1 MNESA
6 LVLSILEGVR
16 KSRFIIE
23 RFGMNSLVGRTLQS
37 GKYTLDHLLGEGGFG
52 VTFRATHH
60 YLQQTVVIKT
70 LNAINQGNL
79 EFTQVQQQF
88 QDEGRRL
95 ALCSHPNIVRVSDF
109 FVEDG
114 MPYIVMDYIPGHTLE
129 EVVFPDRPLPEVT
142 ALHYIRQVA
151 AALQVVHANGLLH
164 RDVKPQNIMLRQGTQ
179 DVVLIDFGIAREFTV
194 GATQAHTSI
203 TSAGYAPIEQYMTQ
217 AKRTPASDIYGLAA
231 TLYALLTAHAPIAA
245 ILRDRQPM
253 PSPRDLVPQ
262 ITPAT
267 NQAVVRGMA
276 VEAHY
281 RPQTIAEWDLLLSA
295 SPSASPPVIPAANA
309 ISQMATHAYSPGNL
323 TSPTISPN
331 RSIKPQRSRQG
342 TWLFVG
348 VAMLASASAAAF
360 GAIWHNARSPQ
371 TQQPPS
377 IETPENVTPP
387 PSNPP
392 PTPTPVAPTPT
403 PSPKPPE
410 PLPPSP
416 TPQPSSTDDG
426 GGISVPVA
434 GFTTGVAE
442 QTIIAKLGEP
452 SKSGTGYWSN
462 TRSAQY
468 DLVPDQV
475 TVAYL
480 YDKNTSKVRQTEA
493 SFAQSID
500 RAVMIETLNGMLDGS
515 LTAPIEEGFNSVWKR
530 NANQHTFSTAT
541 LKGTIERN
549 DRDRIYIAIW
559 EADLH

>member
-1 MNESA
+1 
-6 LVLSILEGVR
+6 
-16 KSRFIIE
+16 
-23 RFGMNSLVGRTLQS
+23 MNSLVGRTLQS

-70 LNAINQGNL
+70 LNAVNQGNL

-129 EVVFPDRPLPEVT
+129 EVVFPNRPLPEVT

-217 AKRTPASDIYGLAA
+217 AKRTPASDIYGLAS

-276 VEAHY
+276 VDAHY
-281 RPQTIAEWDLLLSA
+281 RPQTVAEWESLLSSA
-295 SPSASPPVIPAANA
+295 SPSASPPVIPSASA
-309 ISQMATHAYSPGNL
+309 ISQMATQAYSPGKL
-323 TSPTISPN
+323 ASPTIAPN
-331 RSIKPQRSRQG
+331 QSIKPQRSRQG

-348 VAMLASASAAAF
+348 VAMLASAIAAAF

-371 TQQPPS
+371 VTQQPPS
-377 IETPENVTPP
+377 IETPESVTPQ
-387 PSNPP
+387 PSNPS
-392 PTPTPVAPTPT
+392 PTPTPIAPVPTP
-403 PSPKPPE
+403 PPKSPE

-416 TPQPSSTDDG
+416 TPQPSSTDNSG
-426 GGISVPVA
+426 SVPVP

-452 SKSGTGYWSN
+452 SRSGTGYWSN

-480 YDKNTSKVRQTEA
+480 YDKDTSKVRQTEA

-500 RAVMIETLNGMLDGS
+500 RAVMTETLNGMLDGS
-515 LTAPIEEGFNSVWKR
+515 LTASIEEGFNSVWKR

>member
-1 MNESA
+1 
-6 LVLSILEGVR
+6 
-16 KSRFIIE
+16 
-23 RFGMNSLVGRTLQS
+23 MNSLVGRTLQG

-70 LNAINQGNL
+70 LNALNQGNL
-79 EFTQVQQQF
+79 EFSQVQQQF

-109 FVEDG
+109 FVENG
-114 MPYIVMDYIPGHTLE
+114 TPYLVMDYIPGHTLE
-129 EVVFPDRPLPEVT
+129 SVVFPDRPLPEAI

-179 DVVLIDFGIAREFTV
+179 DVVLIDFGIAREFTM

-203 TSAGYAPIEQYMTQ
+203 TSAGYAPIEQYMAQ
-217 AKRTPASDIYGLAA
+217 AKRTPATDIYGLAA

-276 VEAHY
+276 VDAHY
-281 RPQTIAEWDLLLSA
+281 RPQTIAEWESLLS
-295 SPSASPPVIPAANA
+295 SASLQSVPPAIPPADA
-309 ISQMATHAYSPGNL
+309 ISQMATQAYTPRHIPSPVPAPPI
-323 TSPTISPN
+323 TPSRAIDPP
-331 RSIKPQRSRQG
+331 RSRRG
-342 TWLFVG
+342 TWIFVG
-348 VAMLASASAAAF
+348 VAMLASAIAAAF
-360 GAIWHNARSPQ
+360 GALWHNARSPEVI
-371 TQQPPS
+371 PPPV
-377 IETPENVTPP
+377 IATPEVTP
-387 PSNPP
+387 S
-392 PTPTPVAPTPT
+392 PTPTPPSPTPT
-403 PSPKPPE
+403 PTPTPPSPTPTPPPKSPE
-410 PLPPSP
+410 PLPSSPS
-416 TPQPSSTDDG
+416 PQPSSTDNSG
-426 GGISVPVA
+426 TARAPVP
-434 GFTTGVAE
+434 GFPPGVAE

-452 SKSGTGYWSN
+452 SKSGTGYWNN

-475 TVAYL
+475 TLAYL
-480 YDKNTSKVRQTEA
+480 YDKDTAKARQTEA

-500 RAVMIETLNGMLDGS
+500 RAVMVETLNGMLEGS

-530 NANQHTFSTAT
+530 NSNQYTFSTAT

>member
-1 MNESA
+1 
-6 LVLSILEGVR
+6 
-16 KSRFIIE
+16 
-23 RFGMNSLVGRTLQS
+23 MNSLVGKTLQS
-37 GKYTLDHLLGEGGFG
+37 GKYTLDQLLGEGGFG
-52 VTFRATHH
+52 ITFRATHH

-70 LNAINQGNL
+70 LNALNQGNL

-95 ALCSHPNIVRVSDF
+95 ALCNHPNIVRVSDF
-109 FVEDG
+109 FIEDG
-114 MPYIVMDYIPGHTLE
+114 MPYIVMDYIPGQTLE
-129 EVVFPDRPLPEVT
+129 DVVFPDRPLPEAT

-151 AALQVVHANGLLH
+151 AALQVVHTNGLLH

-179 DVVLIDFGIAREFTV
+179 DVVLIDFGISREFTM

-203 TSAGYAPIEQYMTQ
+203 TSAGYAPIEQYMSQ
-217 AKRTPASDIYGLAA
+217 AKRTPATDIYGLAA

-253 PSPRDLVPQ
+253 PAPRDLVPQ

-276 VEAHY
+276 VDAHY
-281 RPQTIAEWDLLLSA
+281 RPQTIAEWVNLLSSVA
-295 SPSASPPVIPAANA
+295 SSSLPPAIPVGNPTGNPTRNPAGDP
-309 ISQMATHAYSPGNL
+309 ISQMATQAYSPANL
-323 TSPTISPN
+323 PASTIAPVAP
-331 RSIKPQRSRQG
+331 KPARSRQG
-342 TWLFVG
+342 TWLFVI
-348 VAMLASASAAAF
+348 VAMLASATAAAF

-371 TQQPPS
+371 VPQPPAA
-377 IETPENVTPP
+377 IAPPQTITPT
-387 PSNPP
+387 PSNPSPP
-392 PTPTPVAPTPT
+392 PTPIA
-403 PSPKPPE
+403 
-410 PLPPSP
+410 PSP
-416 TPQPSSTDDG
+416 TPPPPSPDPIPSVPSPQPTSTDTSG
-426 GGISVPVA
+426 SNSAPVP
-434 GFTTGVAE
+434 GFSTGVAE
-442 QTIIAKLGEP
+442 QTIVAKLGEP
-452 SKSGTGYWSN
+452 SKSGTGYWTN

-480 YDKNTSKVRQTEA
+480 YDKDTAKVRQTEA

-500 RAVMIETLNGMLDGS
+500 RAVMVETLNGMVDGS

-530 NANQHTFSTAT
+530 NSNQYTFSTAT

-549 DRDRIYIAIW
+549 DRDRIYIAVW

>member
-1 MNESA
+1 
-6 LVLSILEGVR
+6 
-16 KSRFIIE
+16 
-23 RFGMNSLVGRTLQS
+23 MNSLVGKTLQS
-37 GKYTLDHLLGEGGFG
+37 GKYTLDQLLGEGGFG
-52 VTFRATHH
+52 ITFRATHH

-70 LNAINQGNL
+70 LNALNQGNL
-79 EFTQVQQQF
+79 EFSQVRQQF

-109 FVEDG
+109 FVEEG
-114 MPYIVMDYIPGHTLE
+114 MPYIVMDYIPGQTLE
-129 EVVFPDRPLPEVT
+129 EVVFPDRPLPETT

-151 AALQVVHANGLLH
+151 AALQVVHSNGLLH

-179 DVVLIDFGIAREFTV
+179 DVVLIDFGISREFTM

-203 TSAGYAPIEQYMTQ
+203 TSAGYAPIEQYMAQ
-217 AKRTPASDIYGLAA
+217 AKRTPATDIYGLSA

-253 PSPRDLVPQ
+253 PAPRDLVPQ

-276 VEAHY
+276 IDAHY
-281 RPQTIAEWDLLLSA
+281 RPQTIAEWESLLS
-295 SPSASPPVIPAANA
+295 SAAPLSSLPAIPIANPTSNPTGDP
-309 ISQMATHAYSPGNL
+309 ISQMATQAYSPARP
-323 TSPTISPN
+323 SPTISPVAP
-331 RSIKPQRSRQG
+331 KQRSRRG

-348 VAMLASASAAAF
+348 VAMLASAIAAAF

-371 TQQPPS
+371 VTQQPSP
-377 IETPENVTPP
+377 IANPDNVTPTP
-387 PSNPP
+387 NLPS
-392 PTPTPVAPTPT
+392 PTPTPVAPTPDPPPQSPDPIPST
-403 PSPKPPE
+403 PS
-410 PLPPSP
+410 
-416 TPQPSSTDDG
+416 PQPSSTDT
-426 GGISVPVA
+426 SSSANVPVP

-442 QTIIAKLGEP
+442 QTIVAKLGEP
-452 SKSGTGYWSN
+452 SKSGTGYWNN

-480 YDKNTSKVRQTEA
+480 YDKDTAKVRQTEA

-500 RAVMIETLNGMLDGS
+500 RAVMVETLNGMLDGS

-530 NANQHTFSTAT
+530 NSNQYTFSTAT

-549 DRDRIYIAIW
+549 DRDRIYIAVW

>member
-1 MNESA
+1 
-6 LVLSILEGVR
+6 
-16 KSRFIIE
+16 
-23 RFGMNSLVGRTLQS
+23 MNSLVGTTLQG
-37 GKYTLDHLLGEGGFG
+37 GKYTLDQLLGEGGFG

-70 LNAINQGNL
+70 LNALNQGNL

-129 EVVFPDRPLPEVT
+129 EVVFPDRPLPEAT

-179 DVVLIDFGIAREFTV
+179 DVVLIDFGISREFKM

-203 TSAGYAPIEQYMTQ
+203 TSAGYAPIEQYMAQ
-217 AKRTPASDIYGLAA
+217 AKRTPATDIYGLAA

-276 VEAHY
+276 VDAHY
-281 RPQTIAEWDLLLSA
+281 RPQTIAEWESLLSSA
-295 SPSASPPVIPAANA
+295 SLPSSPPVNPIANPTA
-309 ISQMATHAYSPGNL
+309 NPISQMATQAYSPANRP
-323 TSPTISPN
+323 SQTIAPVSL
-331 RSIKPQRSRQG
+331 KPQRSRRG
-342 TWLFVG
+342 TWIFVS
-348 VAMLASASAAAF
+348 VAMLASAIAAAF

-371 TQQPPS
+371 VTQKPAIENPDITPS
-377 IETPENVTPP
+377 
-387 PSNPP
+387 PSNPSP
-392 PTPTPVAPTPT
+392 TLPPISPTPTTPPNSPDPIPST
-403 PSPKPPE
+403 PS
-410 PLPPSP
+410 
-416 TPQPSSTDDG
+416 PQPSSTDNSG
-426 GGISVPVA
+426 SANVPVT

-452 SKSGTGYWSN
+452 SKSGAGYWNN

-468 DLVPDQV
+468 DLVPDRV

-480 YDKNTSKVRQTEA
+480 YDKNTAKVRQTEA
-493 SFAQSID
+493 SFSQSID

-530 NANQHTFSTAT
+530 NFNQYTFSTAT

>member
-1 MNESA
+1 
-6 LVLSILEGVR
+6 
-16 KSRFIIE
+16 
-23 RFGMNSLVGRTLQS
+23 MNSLVGRTLQS

-52 VTFRATHH
+52 ITFRATHH

-70 LNAINQGNL
+70 LNALNQGNL

-114 MPYIVMDYIPGHTLE
+114 MPYLVMDYIPGHTLE
-129 EVVFPDRPLPEVT
+129 EVVFPDRPLSEAT

-151 AALQVVHANGLLH
+151 AALEVVHANGLLH

-179 DVVLIDFGIAREFTV
+179 DVVLIDFGISREFTM

-203 TSAGYAPIEQYMTQ
+203 TSAGYAPIEQYMAQ
-217 AKRTPASDIYGLAA
+217 AKRSPATDIYGLAA

-253 PSPRDLVPQ
+253 PAPRDLVPQ

-276 VEAHY
+276 VDAHY
-281 RPQTIAEWDLLLSA
+281 RPQTIAEWLGLLS
-295 SPSASPPVIPAANA
+295 SASLQSSPPAVPSGHPAGHPLGNP
-309 ISQMATHAYSPGNL
+309 ISQMATHAYSPANL
-323 TSPTISPN
+323 PSPTIAPN
-331 RSIKPQRSRQG
+331 RAIDPPRSRQG
-342 TWLFVG
+342 TWIFVI
-348 VAMLASASAAAF
+348 VAMLASAIAAAL
-360 GAIWHNARSPQ
+360 GAIWHNGRSPEV
-371 TQQPPS
+371 TQQPTP
-377 IETPENVTPP
+377 IATPENVTPS
-387 PSNPP
+387 PSNPSP
-392 PTPTPVAPTPT
+392 PPPASPTPTPTPT
-403 PSPKPPE
+403 PSPE
-410 PLPPSP
+410 PSPPSP
-416 TPQPSSTDDG
+416 SPQPSSTDNSG
-426 GGISVPVA
+426 GVNVPVP

-452 SKSGTGYWSN
+452 SKSGTGYWNN

-480 YDKNTSKVRQTEA
+480 YDKDTAKVRQTEA
-493 SFAQSID
+493 SFAQSVD
-500 RAVMIETLNGMLDGS
+500 RTVMIETLNGMLDGS

-530 NANQHTFSTAT
+530 NSNQYTFSTAT